1 MRDRPPLPGTP
12 LGGPPPAGSRTA
24 PTRRALLRAAG
35 ALGATAAAG
44 GALSG
49 CGTAIG
55 QGFTGD
61 SGPASLLNFWNP
73 FTGGDGARMV
83 EMERDYRKRHP
94 DVDLKATTFVWGD
107 PYYTKLTLATLGDRP
122 PQVAITHLSK
132 IPTLAGAGL
141 LREIGDDE
149 LAAHGMG
156 ADRFDQRAWRK
167 AHYDGAL
174 RAIPLDTHPFVLYV
188 RTDIAKKAGLTGSG
202 GELADVDGPEQF
214 LDALRAAKE
223 VTGAW
228 GCSIASTKDP
238 STCFRLFWSLYRQL
252 GGRLLA
258 DEGAKVVID
267 MEAAGEAFAYIRRL
281 TQEKLV
287 PTGVDSPGAITLL
300 TSGQAGFLMDGV
312 WQILAVQDS
321 KVAFDMLPFP
331 RIFRDAPYACHADS
345 HGLVLPKAPSPDAQR
360 ADRSLEFIRSLL
372 DASDAWAGGGHIPA
386 WLPTQESE
394 AYRKLEPQAH
404 YAAASD
410 GAAYD
415 PGAWY
420 SGAGSSLH
428 NRLGDVCAS
437 VLGGRTTPTRGAAR
451 IREELRELAATPS
464 PL

>member
-1 MRDRPPLPGTP
+1 MRDRPPPPGTP
-12 LGGPPPAGSRTA
+12 PGPPPAAPRTA

-35 ALGATAAAG
+35 ALGATAATG
-44 GALSG
+44 GLLTG

-55 QGFTGD
+55 QGFTGGA
-61 SGPASLLNFWNP
+61 GPASKLDFWNP

-83 EMERDYRKRHP
+83 EMERAYRERHP
-94 DVDLKATTFVWGD
+94 GIDLNATTFVWGD

-149 LAAHGMG
+149 LAAQGMT
-156 ADRFDQRAWRK
+156 ADRFDERAWQK
-167 AHYDGAL
+167 AHHDGAL

-188 RTDIAKKAGLTGSG
+188 RTDIAKKAGLLGPG
-202 GELADVDGPEQF
+202 GALPDVDGPEEF

-252 GGRLLA
+252 GGQLVA
-258 DEGAKVVID
+258 DEGQRVVID
-267 MEAAGEAFAYIRRL
+267 MAAAEEAFAYVQRL
-281 TQEKLV
+281 TREKLV

-300 TSGQAGFLMDGV
+300 TSGRAGFLLDGV
-312 WQILAVQDS
+312 WQILAVQDA
-321 KVAFDMLPFP
+321 KVPFDMRPFP
-331 RIFRDAPYACHADS
+331 RIFREAAYACHADS
-345 HGLVLPKAPSPDAQR
+345 HGLVLPKSPSEKAQR
-360 ADRSLEFIRSLL
+360 ADTALEFVRSLL
-372 DASDAWAGGGHIPA
+372 DASDAWAGGGHVPA
-386 WLPTQESE
+386 WLPTQRSA
-394 AYRKLEPQAH
+394 AYRKLEPQSH
-404 YAAASD
+404 YAAAAD

-415 PGAWY
+415 PSAWY

-437 VLGGRTTPTRGAAR
+437 VLGGRTAPGRGAAR
-451 IREELRELAATPS
+451 MREELRELAATPS